1 MKNVSDV
8 TRPARP
14 VSQSMSTCYI
24 PYATLSNPTGD
35 TCDCPNGYVPDP
47 SPIINCVSCSPKAV
61 PTALAPG
68 QAIAW
73 IAKIWSCC
81 HQCRFLL
88 QPAPT
93 PRSQRPLLLPSEGSC
108 PDCNPFSDITDI
120 RGLHPTSK
128 QCYEVL
134 KAQWPAVIQWYGKLF
149 PHFTPPYTTTDPE
162 VYALKIVLW
171 LWIIHFSASVLSYNS

>member
-1 MKNVSDV
+1 
-8 TRPARP
+8 
-14 VSQSMSTCYI
+14 MSLPPTTC
-24 PYATLSNPTGD
+24 PYAE
-35 TCDCPNGYVPDP
+35 
-47 SPIINCVSCSPKAV
+47 K
-61 PTALAPG
+61 PTASFATFS
-68 QAIAW
+68 A
-73 IAKIWSCC
+73 
-81 HQCRFLL
+81 
-88 QPAPT
+88 
-93 PRSQRPLLLPSEGSC
+93 

-171 LWIIHFSASVLSYNS
+171 LWIIHFSASVLSYNSQWQGLVAFFNSASLNWSQLLAWGGDSPSYLACGRVHSLLAGFSPSDMELALFNRLSTICMVSGCGFSAQCMQAVPGSVCALP